1 MYSRKWSQ
9 MARAR
14 GTDGSRVRRG
24 ACRRPSTPLS
34 LSYKHKV
41 TLRGFKQGWVTEGKS
56 EQKDHSVFLK
66 WLSESPWPSCVP
78 WSPTWASGPMGLVV
92 APGSSGVGGAWPLSP
107 SPAARSEAQATSAL
121 CSPCGWLVGLRHL
134 GPVLRG
140 AGGAAG
146 PSQEGLWDSHLS
158 VVLKAHFSL
167 FLPFVLA
174 LGPVRRTS
182 LQGSFPPPPHFP
194 SPLPFPTFLLG
205 CEVGL
210 FATEGCW
217 GDQLLF
223 WTLPFSP

>member
-1 MYSRKWSQ
+1 M
-9 MARAR
+9 
-14 GTDGSRVRRG
+14 
-24 ACRRPSTPLS
+24 
-34 LSYKHKV
+34 
-41 TLRGFKQGWVTEGKS
+41 
-56 EQKDHSVFLK
+56 
-66 WLSESPWPSCVP
+66 
-78 WSPTWASGPMGLVV
+78 
-92 APGSSGVGGAWPLSP
+92 SP

-121 CSPCGWLVGLRHL
+121 CSPCGWLLGLRHL

-146 PSQEGLWDSHLS
+146 PSQEGLRDSHLS
-158 VVLKAHFSL
+158 VVLRAHFSL

-223 WTLPFSP
+223 WTLPFSPLSLLPSTLPLLWSFRGLPGLMPASPLNVSQNPFPTNSIYGLLPGASSG